1 MSGAPGG
8 SGGSSGR
15 AGTGGSGNAGG
26 AGAGGAGAGGAGGAG
41 GTGGKAGAGGSG
53 GGSGCGVSPVNPNS
67 IPAVR
72 NVLCYLYQIN
82 KQSTLSGVQDCSW
95 SPMSDVA
102 YAFNTTGVYPAIV
115 GGDFLYT
122 NAVSQATTAWN
133 ARSLSMIR
141 YHMGRPE
148 DGDSYESSMGT
159 TDLAATLT
167 PGTSRYNG
175 LMAKIDSAAT
185 KLLQLQNAGVVVL
198 WAPYHEAQPN
208 GWFWWSKGTGA
219 QFSQLW
225 NLMFERF
232 RSRGV
237 NNVIWIMPFSG
248 SPSSSFYPGK
258 SVVDISGSDTYG
270 DSQPFASNYRNTVT
284 AVGSSTLPLALHETG
299 YVPNPTDM
307 FNNAQAPWVLFSVWC
322 SADWLQ
328 NTSRNSAAELRQAF
342 TNPRTINRGGMP
354 QF

>member
-1 MSGAPGG
+1 
-8 SGGSSGR
+8 
-15 AGTGGSGNAGG
+15 
-26 AGAGGAGAGGAGGAG
+26 
-41 GTGGKAGAGGSG
+41 
-53 GGSGCGVSPVNPNS
+53 
-67 IPAVR
+67 
-72 NVLCYLYQIN
+72 
-82 KQSTLSGVQDCSW
+82 
-95 SPMSDVA
+95 MSDVE
-102 YAFNTTGVYPAIV
+102 YTFNTTGVYPAIV

-133 ARSLSMIR
+133 AGSLSMIR

-159 TDLAATLT
+159 TDLSATLT
-167 PGTSRYNG
+167 SGTSRYNG

-185 KLLQLQNAGVVVL
+185 KLLELQSAGVVVL

-219 QFSQLW
+219 QYSQLW
-225 NLMFERF
+225 TMMFERF
-232 RSRGV
+232 RTRGV

-248 SPSSSFYPGK
+248 SPSASFYPGK
-258 SVVDISGSDTYG
+258 NMVDISGSDTYG
-270 DSQPFASNYRNTVT
+270 DSQPFGSNYRNTVT

-354 QF
+354 RF